1 MDGTAGAGEEDDD
14 EEDDDDED
22 EQAEEAQVRFGSK
35 AASRA
40 DRSSGEIQLAGN
52 ELPSIGGRAW

>member
-1 MDGTAGAGEEDDD
+1 MDGTAGAGDD